1 MTVSARPVPKVD
13 PIELEI
19 IQEAMISIVREMR
32 VNLVATAY
40 SSIIYEAYDFSCVL
54 IDGDGPDRGAG
65 RGQPV
70 PHLPGALVGQADVR
84 HVRGRHR
91 AG

>member
-1 MTVSARPVPKVD
+1 MTISGKPMPKVD

-54 IDGDGPDRGAG
+54 IDGKGTDRSAR
-65 RGQPV
+65 RGQSVAHFSSPV
-70 PHLPGALVGQADVR
+70 VGQTDVR
-84 HVRGRHR
+84 QVWRRYT